1 MEKIALLALRPEF
14 MNERE
19 VDVYENIFKFQL
31 FLLIITEMPVDGE
44 IRWSFFN

>member
-1 MEKIALLALRPEF
+1 MPYGKDRLAGFTTLVEF

-44 IRWSFFN
+44 IR